1 MAQFVL
7 TARYTYPLS
16 NGGTIEQGRQ
26 VFVSV
31 NSPGTTSS
39 NLFNTEAG
47 KKAVSFAFGQ
57 QMIPAN
63 SSFMSYAKWD
73 IKPYTPRF

>member
-1 MAQFVL
+1 MSQFVL
-7 TARYTYPLS
+7 TARQNYPLS
-16 NGGTIEQGRQ
+16 NGEMIERGRQ
-26 VFVSV
+26 ILVSV
-31 NSPGTTSS
+31 NSPGTTIS

-73 IKPYTPRF
+73 IKPFNLRF